1 MKKTI
6 IALMITAAFLAGC
19 SSDKSVSATADPA
32 QAETEIKAEP
42 KAETETETEKIS
54 VVSEI
59 SGTAE
64 DTEAPA
70 VEETSGAEETSE
82 AGETPEVEEM
92 AEEVAET
99 PAAEIS
105 KTEVSSEKT
114 VSKPKA
120 IVWLGDSLTQGSL
133 GDKDDNLANAPY
145 VRLQKKVDVPVEGY
159 GFYGY
164 NTHDIF
170 WVYTDETQLAQQI
183 DPAKVY
189 IVWVGSCDWAPSE
202 GPNANTAP
210 VIKQIDDF
218 LAHNG
223 GVKNYI
229 VIGTTSRLR
238 LGDLYIPINN
248 DLKAHYGIH
257 YMDCI
262 DIINKF
268 GYSEDRTH
276 LSQASYDSIADAVYD
291 KLKALGYI

>member
-19 SSDKSVSATADPA
+19 SSDKNVSAAADQAPA
-32 QAETEIKAEP
+32 KTETQAEP
-42 KAETETETEKIS
+42 KAETETEKIS
-54 VVSEI
+54 VVSE
-59 SGTAE
+59 STDTE
-64 DTEAPA
+64 EKTEAPA
-70 VEETSGAEETSE
+70 VEETPKVEET
-82 AGETPEVEEM
+82 PDVEEM
-92 AEEVAET
+92 TEEVAEA
-99 PAAEIS
+99 PAAEVS
-105 KTEVSSEKT
+105 KTEVGSEKT
-114 VSKPKA
+114 VAKPKA

-189 IVWVGSCDWAPSE
+189 IFWVGSCDWAPSE

-229 VIGTTSRLR
+229 VIGTTSRHR